1 MKPAVDRLG
10 VAIAKDLG
18 PQIAKP
24 GPVRVATL
32 GTGAMTGG
40 IGGRL
45 VQKEQLSITTGL
57 QQGPGA
63 AAKRGP
69 AGDPAA
75 RRVVPADATLR
86 IMQAPPV
93 AHPAPTLRHG
103 MKGAEGIDPVLTHLP
118 PLEARPVLCAFRQ
131 GRVIRRPRACAGA
144 KKGAASRGPTRAYG
158 RS

>member
-10 VAIAKDLG
+10 VAVAKDLG

-45 VQKEQLSITTGL
+45 VQKEQLGITTGL

-63 AAKRGP
+63 AAKRF
-69 AGDPAA
+69 ASA
-75 RRVVPADATLR
+75 R
-86 IMQAPPV
+86 
-93 AHPAPTLRHG
+93 
-103 MKGAEGIDPVLTHLP
+103 
-118 PLEARPVLCAFRQ
+118 
-131 GRVIRRPRACAGA
+131 
-144 KKGAASRGPTRAYG
+144 
-158 RS
+158 